1 MQFVKPINSEQ
12 WGVLSQISF
21 SQSLMVYWYVF
32 LKKFAFLDLLEVRS
46 PCQLGEWMM
55 D

>member
-1 MQFVKPINSEQ
+1 ME
-12 WGVLSQISF
+12 ISF
-21 SQSLMVYWYVF
+21 SQSLMVYLYVV

-46 PCQLGEWMM
+46 LCQLGEWMM